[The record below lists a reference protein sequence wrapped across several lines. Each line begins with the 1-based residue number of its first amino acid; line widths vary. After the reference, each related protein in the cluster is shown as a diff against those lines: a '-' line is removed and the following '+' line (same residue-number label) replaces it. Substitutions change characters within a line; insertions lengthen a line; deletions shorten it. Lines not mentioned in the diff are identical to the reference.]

1 MIELKHVTKRYGAK
15 CAVNDIS
22 FTINK
27 GEVLGF
33 LGRNGAGKST
43 TMNMI
48 TGYIS
53 ASEGQILIDGMDILE
68 QPREAKRR
76 IGYLPELP
84 PLYMDMTVEEYLKFV
99 CEIKEVRRKSQKAH
113 LDDLYN
119 LVKITDVRHR
129 LIRNL
134 SKGYKQ
140 RVGVAQALVGNPE
153 VVIMDEPTVG
163 LDPKQIIEIRKLI
176 SGLGENHTVV
186 LSSHILHEVADVCD
200 RVVIINKG
208 QIVAQDTLANLT
220 HGIGESIRL
229 TVRIIGPEKP
239 VTRMLREIPGVVFDC
254 PKGAFYLMA
263 ALPIDD
269 ADNFQK
275 WLLEEFDDNGDTVMF
290 APGKA
295 MYATPGKG
303 INEIRIAYILKRE
316 DLIRAC
322 QLLAL
327 GIKKYNAR

>member
-239 VTRMLREIPGVVFDC
+239 VTRMLREIPGVKYVETLCSREADSVDYLVESDSKTDVRRPLVNAVLAGGYSLLMLKPMDVTLEDIFLQLTSED
-254 PKGAFYLMA
+254 KG
-263 ALPIDD
+263 
-269 ADNFQK
+269 
-275 WLLEEFDDNGDTVMF
+275 
-290 APGKA
+290 
-295 MYATPGKG
+295 G
-303 INEIRIAYILKRE
+303 I
-316 DLIRAC
+316 
-322 QLLAL
+322 
-327 GIKKYNAR
+327 